1 MKQFPLKKM
10 LGVML
15 ATGLLTSSVVAY
27 AVPSIALKVTAPKSS
42 AGELTSKYTKGVAWT
57 PCLSTAVAAG
67 TGYPYLNKNLGLS
80 QTLDALQFEL
90 NIKNEGVDKDAT
102 KLGNMAYDT
111 YFYLVNNKT
120 GAIYNAEQS
129 FAGGQALVAY
139 TNATIGTAL
148 PLRAAEDYTSTDKKI
163 ILFGS
168 AIRVDVGIEQGLWS
182 AVGVMIQANIP
193 LSDFT
198 KWEAFA
204 VMPVVLGTPIPST
217 LLCDPAAPT
226 P

>member
-27 AVPSIALKVTAPKSS
+27 AVPSIALKVTAPKGS

-57 PCLSTAVAAG
+57 PCLSAPITAG
-67 TGYPYLNKNLGLS
+67 QGYPYLNKNLGLS
-80 QTLDALQFEL
+80 KTLDALQFEL
-90 NIKNEGVDKDAT
+90 NIKNEGADKEAT
-102 KLGNMAYDT
+102 KLGTMAYDT

-120 GAIYNAEQS
+120 GAIYNTVQS
-129 FAGGQALVAY
+129 FNQGQALIPH
-139 TNATIGTAL
+139 TNADIGAAQ
-148 PLRAAEDYTSTDKKI
+148 PLRAAADYTATDKKI

-182 AVGVMIQANIP
+182 AVGVMIQAGIP

-204 VMPVVLGTPIPST
+204 VLPVVLGTPVPST
-217 LLCDPAAPT
+217 LLCDPV
-226 P
+226 